1 MHMTGFTGHH
11 EAPRSL
17 TAQCLLERVAHP
29 ADTTSRSSAACGPL
43 TIFSLKRSVKLDGVD
58 HSAKDRLMVR
68 TTIFITGRKP
78 CAGTG
83 VQHRY
88 DGVRSHVTSWCVIC
102 SLCVLARRIVV
113 ISGSCR
119 DRERV

>member
-1 MHMTGFTGHH
+1 MLAVGGLVTMLLTVHMTGFTGHH
-11 EAPRSL
+11 EAPGSL
-17 TAQCLLERVAHP
+17 SAQCLEERVAHP

-58 HSAKDRLMVR
+58 HSAKDRLMDR

-78 CAGTG
+78 CAGQW

-88 DGVRSHVTSWCVIC
+88 DGVRSYRDELVRDLQ
-102 SLCVLARRIVV
+102 SLCA
-113 ISGSCR
+113 S
-119 DRERV
+119 